1 MTRAITVL
9 VALGLAASACE
20 SAEIS
25 RDDIACVRNT
35 ECAAPLTCSFNH
47 CVATGTNAL
56 VVQLRVTP
64 PVSSGLLVQSASN
77 VRVADGPDLVVKL
90 LEPASVRGVVRIDK
104 DALTVNVPG
113 DLEVRALGDIL
124 GLDYRFVGK
133 SLQGVD
139 SDGFGFKLVVL
150 PGRRYQG
157 VFRPS
162 DPALARANFTI
173 EAADVSAGRFDLVLP
188 ALPLQ
193 RKIEGRVRETDYSP
207 ITSARVVVLTL
218 DGDVIGTT
226 TSDAERG
233 RFEVAAAPDVTE
245 VLVKV
250 EPPTDG
256 KLAPEFLA
264 GPFQVGTSIDI
275 EMPELV
281 LGNDAFETTLRVV
294 GLTAG
299 NGPYLDLPV
308 ETPMRGLT
316 VTLSSVFGLGT
327 LRRTGTTDAQGELA
341 IAALPGA
348 YECLVTVPASQPF
361 ASWHGLLWLAPAD
374 APGPAERHDIA
385 LVPRIALGGHI
396 TDVLGQPVSEGT
408 VTAFRRSDR
417 AATDT
422 LALVPPP
429 FEAAIEAD
437 GRYHLALDPGV
448 YDLWIAP
455 VLATDAPNAIVRG
468 IEVPRIE
475 NPSQATPMTRD
486 IVLPP
491 PGLLHLT
498 VAEPSGRWLPETM
511 VELWIADAGERL
523 VLARALTGPT
533 GFVDVLVPFEGAEES
548 GVSP

>member
-1 MTRAITVL
+1 MTRAITAL
-9 VALGLAASACE
+9 VALGLAFGSACE
-20 SAEIS
+20 SAEIG
-25 RDDIACVRNT
+25 RDDIACVHNA
-35 ECAAPLTCSFNH
+35 ECPASLTCSFNH
-47 CVATGTNAL
+47 CIASGTNAL
-56 VVQLRVTP
+56 TVQMRVTP
-64 PVSSGLLVQSASN
+64 PVSSGLLVQNAPN

-90 LEPASVRGVVRIDK
+90 LQPASVRGVVRIDR

-113 DLEVRALGDIL
+113 DLEVRAPGDIV

-139 SDGFGFKLVVL
+139 ADGFGFELVVL

-162 DPALARANFTI
+162 DPSLARANFTI
-173 EAADVSAGRFDLVLP
+173 EATDIAAGRFDLVLP
-188 ALPLQ
+188 ALTLQ

-207 ITSARVVVLTL
+207 ITNARVVVLNL
-218 DGDVIGTT
+218 NGEVIGTT

-233 RFEVAAAPDVTE
+233 LFEVAAAPDITE

-250 EPPTDG
+250 EPATDG

-264 GPFQVGTSIDI
+264 GPFPVGTSIDI

-281 LGNDAFETTLRVV
+281 LGNDAFQTTLRVV
-294 GLTAG
+294 GLAPSNALG
-299 NGPYLDLPV
+299 EHV

-316 VTLSSVFGLGT
+316 VTMSSVFALGT
-327 LRRTGTTDAQGELA
+327 LRRTGTTDAHGELA
-341 IAALPGA
+341 VAALPGA
-348 YECLVTVPASQPF
+348 YECLVTVPSNQPF
-361 ASWHGLLWLAPAD
+361 ASWHGLIWLAPAD
-374 APGPAERHDIA
+374 LPGPPERHDIV
-385 LVPRIALGGHI
+385 LLPRIQLSGHI
-396 TDVLGQPVSEGT
+396 TDVLGQPVTEGT
-408 VTAFRRSDR
+408 VTAFRRGDR

-429 FEAAIEAD
+429 FEAEIDAD

-448 YDLWIAP
+448 YDVWIAP
-455 VLATDAPNAIVRG
+455 ALATDAPNTIVRG

-475 NPSQATPMTRD
+475 NPSEAAPMTRD
-486 IVLPP
+486 VVLPP

-498 VAEPSGRWLPETM
+498 VSEPDGRWLPDAAI
-511 VELWIADAGERL
+511 ELWIADGDERL
-523 VLARALTGPT
+523 VLARAMTGPT